1 MSIFTGAGVAIVTPF
16 NDRRNALIMINLMNC
31 LIIIVH
37 TVRMRSLSAERPE
50 NLLQ

>member
-16 NDRRNALIMINLMNC
+16 NSDEPLIIINLMNC